1 MIIELEPSFEIE
13 LVDEMISQL
22 EDMKWH
28 KVMDNG
34 HYLVG
39 NTVQYSCH
47 EGYVLIGEPIIRCTE
62 TGLWSHA
69 PPFCKRACRFPGD
82 PKNGRITPVKFL
94 YEVGD
99 RILIQCDTG
108 HINTG
113 KQKLQCTQ
121 TGSWSDRL
129 PT

>member
-22 EDMKWH
+22 EDMKRP

-69 PPFCKRACRFPGD
+69 PPFCKFIYAC
-82 PKNGRITPVKFL
+82 ITDIYIFAK
-94 YEVGD
+94 
-99 RILIQCDTG
+99 G
-108 HINTG
+108 HIRDNEPVPF
-113 KQKLQCTQ
+113 TQ
-121 TGSWSDRL
+121 GYYTVSF
-129 PT
+129 